1 MNFASNIR
9 KKVGNYVLN
18 KHIKNQNRNVHSCNL
33 REAKSIG
40 VLFDATHPFSFEIV
54 KDLVKD
60 LSSTAKEITVL
71 GYVDSK
77 QMIDHYLYRKGFEF
91 FTRNHLNWYYKP
103 LSDSV
108 NNFVNKEYDILLN
121 LSLERSY
128 PINYI
133 VALSKAKLK
142 AGRYFEN
149 EDQLDFMINIEKEK
163 AAILDIQKELAQNQ
177 HKTKGHQTSY
187 ENIAEIKTNVEL
199 QLNFLIN
206 QLVHYLSQIK
216 N

>member
-1 MNFASNIR
+1 MNLTGNLK
-9 KKVGNYVLN
+9 KKVGRYVLN
-18 KHIKNQNRNVHSCNL
+18 KQIGAKKRKMHSCNL

-54 KDLVKD
+54 KDLVRD
-60 LSSTAKEITVL
+60 LSTTAKEVMVL

-91 FTRNHLNWYYKP
+91 FTRNHLNWFNKP
-103 LSDSV
+103 QSEAV
-108 NNFVNKEYDILLN
+108 NEFIKKDILLN
-121 LSLERSY
+121 LSLEQNY
-128 PINYI
+128 PVRYI
-133 VALSKAKLK
+133 FSLSNAKFK
-142 AGRYFEN
+142 AGRFFA
-149 EDQLDFMINIEKEK
+149 DDLQADFMINIEKEK
-163 AAILDIQKELAQNQ
+163 ASILELQKELTHEQQ
-177 HKTKGHQTSY
+177 KTKDHRTSY
-187 ENIAEIKTNVEL
+187 ENIADIKTNAEL

>member
-1 MNFASNIR
+1 MNLTGNLK
-9 KKVGNYVLN
+9 KKVGRYVLN
-18 KHIKNQNRNVHSCNL
+18 RQIGAQKRKMHSCNL

-54 KDLVKD
+54 KDLVRD
-60 LSSTAKEITVL
+60 LSTTAKEVMVL

-91 FTRNHLNWYYKP
+91 FTRNHLNWFNKP
-103 LSDSV
+103 QSEAV
-108 NNFVNKEYDILLN
+108 NEFIKKDFDILLN
-121 LSLERSY
+121 LSLEQNY
-128 PINYI
+128 PVRYI
-133 VALSKAKLK
+133 FSLSNAKFK
-142 AGRYFEN
+142 AGRFFA
-149 EDQLDFMINIEKEK
+149 DDLQADFMINIEKEK
-163 AAILDIQKELAQNQ
+163 ASILELQKELTQEQ
-177 HKTKGHQTSY
+177 QKTKGHRTSY
-187 ENIAEIKTNVEL
+187 ENIADIKTNAEL